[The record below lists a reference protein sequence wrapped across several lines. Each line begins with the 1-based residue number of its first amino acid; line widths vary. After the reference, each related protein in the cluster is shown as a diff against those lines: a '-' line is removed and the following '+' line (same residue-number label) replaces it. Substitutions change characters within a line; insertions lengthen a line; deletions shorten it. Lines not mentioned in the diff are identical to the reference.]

1 MADHPQTLFVEG
13 WTATRCLAR
22 DLSRADI
29 ARYAGASGDV
39 NLLHVDEPFARAA
52 GHPAV
57 LAHGMLTMGLTG
69 SYLTE
74 LVGHDAVRRF
84 GGRFVT
90 PVFAGDTLE
99 CRATALSVSPS
110 TTGTEVVLDLRTSN
124 GDGVTVFIAEALTV
138 LTAGTER

>member
-1 MADHPQTLFVEG
+1 MADRHTLFVEG
-13 WTATRCLAR
+13 WTDTRCLAR

-39 NLLHVDEPFARAA
+39 NLLHVDEPFARRA

-69 SYLTE
+69 SYLTS
-74 LVGHDAVRRF
+74 LVGSEAVRRF
-84 GGRFVT
+84 GGRFVR

-99 CRATALSVSPS
+99 CRVTAVSVTPS
-110 TTGTEVVLDLRTSN
+110 TTGTEVVLELRTN
-124 GDGVTVFIAEALTV
+124 TGDGVPVFIGEALAV
-138 LTAGTER
+138 LAAGRGQ